1 VSYSSPQFV
10 EGVDNAVSAHCSIGF
25 TGICLFLFLI
35 LRVCLKN
42 VIQIEIRV
50 RFRLLHLLHDHSER
64 FFSCKLNLTFTVSL
78 TKCGDLFS
86 LGQDKWGQCGV
97 GK

>member
-1 VSYSSPQFV
+1 
-10 EGVDNAVSAHCSIGF
+10 
-25 TGICLFLFLI
+25 
-35 LRVCLKN
+35 
-42 VIQIEIRV
+42 VIHVEIRV
-50 RFRLLHLLHDHSER
+50 RFRLRHLLHDHSER
-64 FFSCKLNLTFTVSL
+64 FVSFKMNLTFTVSL